1 MNGIQ
6 AGTEAMTH
14 GRSLTLDGLLR
25 RAAAKSPDKVA
36 YRCGDEQRTYA
47 GMDDRV
53 NRLARALQERGVQRG
68 DRVCVVMQNRLEA
81 IEVYWAGCR
90 LGAIVTPVNFRLVAA
105 EVAYVFEDCDAKAVV
120 VDVDLA
126 PVVAAVR
133 SQSPGLGGAVLAVGG
148 VDVIGE
154 GAEDYE
160 TVLGATSPEPLDL
173 PVVSEN
179 DPAFIMYTS
188 GTTGRP
194 KGAVLSH
201 LNLVTNAF
209 NTLVMQGTRP
219 SEDLVWLSG
228 LPLFHIAGLAGLI
241 PYLMFGGTAVIVPS
255 GNFDPGESLD
265 LLEREKVTACF
276 YVPTQWQVICAEQA
290 RKPREL
296 KLASMSWGASPAP
309 PSVLQSMAETFPGV
323 PTFNAFGQTE
333 MSPVTTLLLGDDA
346 IRKMG
351 SVGKA
356 VVNVEARLV
365 DDDMKDVPVGEVGE
379 IVYRG
384 PTTVLGY
391 WNRPEANEEAFFGGW
406 FHSGDLCRMD
416 EEGFIYVVDRK
427 KDMIISG
434 GENIYCS
441 EVEAVIDQH
450 PKVMQVALVGMPH
463 EKWVE
468 TPAAFIVPTDP
479 SDPPTE
485 EEVIAFCKERLASYK
500 KPTVVRVL
508 DELPRNASGK
518 VLKTVLREQL
528 TSR

>member
-1 MNGIQ
+1 
-6 AGTEAMTH
+6 MTH

-25 RAAAKSPDKVA
+25 RAAATAPDKVA
-36 YRCGDEQRTYA
+36 YRCGDDQRTYA
-47 GMDDRV
+47 GLDDRV
-53 NRLARALQERGVQRG
+53 NRIARALADRGVRRG
-68 DRVCVVMQNRLEA
+68 DRVCVLMQNRLETV
-81 IEVYWAGCR
+81 EVYWAGCR

-105 EVAYVFEDCDAKAVV
+105 EVSYLLEDCAASAMV
-120 VDVDLA
+120 VDGDLVSVIA
-126 PVVAAVR
+126 EVR
-133 SQSPGLGGAVLAVGG
+133 AQRPALGGAVLAVGG
-148 VDVIGE
+148 AEVIQ

-160 TVLGATSPEPLDL
+160 TVLAATSAEPLDL
-173 PVVSEN
+173 PVLDEN
-179 DPAFIMYTS
+179 DAAFIMYTS

-209 NTLVMQGTRP
+209 NTLIMQGLRP
-219 SEDLVWLSG
+219 SNDLVWLSG
-228 LPLFHIAGLAGLI
+228 VPLFHIAGLSGLV
-241 PYLMFGGTAVIVPS
+241 PYLMAAATAVIVPS
-255 GNFDPGESLD
+255 GGFDPGESLD
-265 LLEREKVTACF
+265 LLEREQVTGCF
-276 YVPTQWQVICAEQA
+276 FVPTQWQAICAEQA
-290 RKPREL
+290 RRPRR
-296 KLASMSWGASPAP
+296 LALRAMSWGASPAA
-309 PSVLQSMAETFPGV
+309 PSVLQAMSETFPGV
-323 PTFNAFGQTE
+323 PIYNRFGQTE
-333 MSPVTTLLLGDDA
+333 MSPVTTLLLGEDA
-346 IRKMG
+346 VRKMG
-351 SVGKA
+351 SVGKP

-384 PTTVLGY
+384 PTTFLGY

-441 EVEAVIDQH
+441 EVESVIDQH

-468 TPAAFIVPTDP
+468 TPAAFVVPTDP

-485 EEVIAFCKERLASYK
+485 AEVIAFCKERLASYK

-528 TSR
+528 AGS